1 MFAIVNS
8 HEGVEVSEIT
18 IVAPGGGEP
27 VLTGPA
33 TVRII
38 EDGSITDHRLGVAII
53 TLAPHAEGPPQHWHE
68 QHDEGFYVLSGT
80 ATFRAGENTHDV
92 PAGGFVMVPP
102 KAAHTFANHTDQTV
116 EILNTF
122 TPDLYVQYFREARDM
137 TTSGTPITP
146 QSILGIMANYHTYP
160 AAPTPG
166 SSAAD

>member
-1 MFAIVNS
+1 M
-8 HEGVEVSEIT
+8 SEIT
-18 IVAPGGGEP
+18 IVAPGDGDA

-38 EDGSITDHRLGVAII
+38 EDGSATDHRLGIGII

-80 ATFRAGENTHDV
+80 ATFSAGEATHEV

-102 KAAHTFANHTDQTV
+102 KAVHTFANHTDQTV

-122 TPDLYVQYFREARDM
+122 TPDLYVQYFRDARDM
-137 TTSGTPITP
+137 MASGTQITP
-146 QSILGIMANYHTYP
+146 QSLLGVMANYHTYP
-160 AAPTPG
+160 AAPAPASKAG
-166 SSAAD
+166 G